1 MRLQGDSQGPA
12 GTQKTSPMERAA
24 SLWSVLEKK
33 NGVKRHPSLDLG
45 VFFRGGEHILSI
57 PQKG

>member
-24 SLWSVLEKK
+24 SLWGVLEKK
-33 NGVKRHPSLDLG
+33 T
-45 VFFRGGEHILSI
+45 E
-57 PQKG
+57 